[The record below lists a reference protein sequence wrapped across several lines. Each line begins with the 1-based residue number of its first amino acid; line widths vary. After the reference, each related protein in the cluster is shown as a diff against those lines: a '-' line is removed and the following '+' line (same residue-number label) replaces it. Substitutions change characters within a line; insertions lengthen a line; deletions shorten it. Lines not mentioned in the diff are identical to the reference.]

1 MEKNNSIK
9 YHLELEPE
17 DSSMYGILW
26 REDDRTSLHHTIMN
40 ARGQSGEAMYIDDA
54 I

>member
-1 MEKNNSIK
+1 MMENNSIK
-9 YHLELEPE
+9 YHLELV
-17 DSSMYGILW
+17 DSSTVYCGGRGGM
-26 REDDRTSLHHTIMN
+26 TVHHTIMN